1 MSGAVHVERAP
12 LPALTDLAA
21 PFGLDPADAERVR
34 AASRHVLRFPSARVL
49 LVASPGLGS
58 GPRDEAA
65 VARLLAEAGVPA
77 ARLRAGPAAIQGWS
91 VTAWSEVRAV
101 VPPVATDAA
110 TLGGL
115 ARRLH
120 DATGMLDPRGLV
132 TADPVGAA
140 LAQLEEAS
148 LVGASTEAELGVL
161 QREATRLELVW
172 QAAVDEARAAA
183 GAGPGSSGEGPSDA
197 LGAGA
202 LVHGDLHVD
211 NVLVGER
218 GPVLLDLEL
227 AGWGPR
233 AYDAAPTVT
242 FTRWF
247 DRPGSDLAEFDD
259 AYGAPLTEA
268 ASTRGLDE
276 VWRLWSACWAVAN
289 RHRSDAAA
297 EEAEVR
303 VTTLATG
310 EAPRPWRL
318 R

>member
-1 MSGAVHVERAP
+1 MSGAVHLDRPP

-21 PFGLDPADAERVR
+21 PFGLDPAEAEPVR
-34 AASRHVLRFPSARVL
+34 AASRHVLRFPTARVL

-65 VARLLAEAGVPA
+65 VASLLAEAGVPA
-77 ARLRAGPAAIQGWS
+77 ARVRSGPAAIQGWS
-91 VTAWSEVRAV
+91 VTAWTEVQTAE
-101 VPPVATDAA
+101 PPVAPDAG

-120 DATGMLDPRGLV
+120 DATGSLDPRGLIGC
-132 TADPVGAA
+132 DPVGAA

-148 LVGASTEAELGVL
+148 VVGATTEAELGVL

-172 QAAVDEARAAA
+172 QAAVDEARRSAA
-183 GAGPGSSGEGPSDA
+183 GDA
-197 LGAGA
+197 DDQVRGGAM
-202 LVHGDLHVD
+202 VHGDLHVD

-227 AGWGPR
+227 SGWGPR

-247 DRPGSDLAEFDD
+247 DRPASDLAAFDS
-259 AYGAPLTEA
+259 AYGAPLTTG
-268 ASTRGLDE
+268 ASEQGLDE

-297 EEAEVR
+297 DEAEVR
-303 VTTLATG
+303 VATVATG

>member
-1 MSGAVHVERAP
+1 MSGTIGVDRPP
-12 LPALTDLAA
+12 LPARTELAA
-21 PFGLDPADAERVR
+21 PFGLDAAEAEPIRT
-34 AASRHVLRFPSARVL
+34 ASRHILRFPTARVL

-65 VARLLAEAGVPA
+65 VASLLAEAGVPA
-77 ARLRAGPAAIQGWS
+77 ARVRSGPAAVQGWS
-91 VTAWSEVRAV
+91 VTAWTEVRAAE
-101 VPPVATDAA
+101 PPVAPDAG

-120 DATGMLDPRGLV
+120 DATGMLDPRGLI

-148 LVGASTEAELGVL
+148 VVGATTEAELGVL

-172 QAAVDEARAAA
+172 QAAVDEARRSLADDG
-183 GAGPGSSGEGPSDA
+183 GALSDA

-202 LVHGDLHVD
+202 VVHGDLHVD

-247 DRPGSDLAEFDD
+247 DRPASDLAAFDD

-268 ASTRGLDE
+268 ASTRGLDD

-297 EEAEVR
+297 DEAEVR

-310 EAPRPWRL
+310 DAPRPWRL

>member
-1 MSGAVHVERAP
+1 
-12 LPALTDLAA
+12 
-21 PFGLDPADAERVR
+21 
-34 AASRHVLRFPSARVL
+34 VLRFPSARVL

-65 VARLLAEAGVPA
+65 IASLLAEAGVPA
-77 ARLRAGPAAIQGWS
+77 ARVRSGPAAIQGWS
-91 VTAWSEVRAV
+91 VTAWTEVRAAD
-101 VPPVATDAA
+101 PPVAADAA
-110 TLGGL
+110 MLGGL

-120 DATGMLDPRGLV
+120 DATGMLDPRGLIA
-132 TADPVGAA
+132 ADPVGAA

-148 LVGASTEAELGVL
+148 VVGATTEAELGVL

-172 QAAVDEARAAA
+172 QAAVDEARASSDDEVGG
-183 GAGPGSSGEGPSDA
+183 GAV
-197 LGAGA
+197 
-202 LVHGDLHVD
+202 VHGDLHVD

-242 FTRWF
+242 FVRWF
-247 DRPGSDLAEFDD
+247 DRPETDLVAFDGE
-259 AYGAPLTEA
+259 YGAPLTDA
-268 ASTRGLDE
+268 ASRRGLDD

-289 RHRSDAAA
+289 RHRSEAAA
-297 EEAEVR
+297 DEAEVR

-310 EAPRPWRL
+310 EAPRAWRL